1 MLEVHLV
8 DEEAGG
14 ISDRGVGMRI
24 YAQKHESARLSCNYI
39 HVA

>member
-1 MLEVHLV
+1 MLEVCLG

-14 ISDRGVGMRI
+14 LSDRGAGMRI
-24 YAQKHESARLSCNYI
+24 YAQKHASARLSCNYI